1 MKKNNL
7 IKLLNKNLSLKSS
20 NFFLLKKLYI
30 FYNFIFYII
39 YWQKIDKY

>member
-20 NFFLLKKLYI
+20 KFFLNFVLKNVKFFKI
-30 FYNFIFYII
+30 HFTFIY
-39 YWQKIDKY
+39 